1 MEQAYYRLN
10 RLRELGLVT
19 VREEPRRGGRP
30 IKQYRAVSQRFKIP
44 FALTTAETRAAL
56 IRQMFTPYLEEW
68 LRSSGRTLS
77 AHPDQTITVYLA
89 GEHLDINQGGWER
102 GPAVNVG
109 TWTTLNL
116 SPETARELQ
125 GRMLDLVAW
134 LGRQPPGDTPYTL
147 ALLLGEGS
155 ARP

>member
-1 MEQAYYRLN
+1 M
-10 RLRELGLVT
+10 
-19 VREEPRRGGRP
+19 
-30 IKQYRAVSQRFKIP
+30 
-44 FALTTAETRAAL
+44 
-56 IRQMFTPYLEEW
+56 
-68 LRSSGRTLS
+68 
-77 AHPDQTITVYLA
+77 
-89 GEHLDINQGGWER
+89 
-102 GPAVNVG
+102 NVG